1 MEERMKHK
9 SSAAFLLGKYNET
22 KYYSKEDQLK
32 LIAKAQNGCI
42 KSRNIL
48 IGSIIRYIV
57 MHASKYSRKTGL
69 DLDELISEGIIG
81 AIDAIRC
88 FDLTVNNN
96 FLTYAAYWIIRGFRD
111 HKYLNRAL
119 RTPKNVSL
127 DIERY
132 SRDLLSGRDTSKYPD
147 YIKKAYHQNSVLFLD
162 APAKNSKGR
171 CKENF
176 ALKETLIHP
185 ESVEYIEKIIDD
197 HDSKTLIKKLV
208 VGFKKR
214 NQTILAMRFGLS
226 PFKRPHTLEE
236 IGKTYGLTR
245 EAIRLQIN
253 RCLDK
258 LKRKLEERI
267 IK

>member
-1 MEERMKHK
+1 MKHK
-9 SSAAFLLGKYNET
+9 SSAAYLLGKYNNT
-22 KYYSKEDQLK
+22 NYYSKEEQLK
-32 LIAKAQNGCI
+32 LIAKAQKGCI
-42 KSRNIL
+42 KSRNAL
-48 IGSIIRYIV
+48 IGSVIRYII
-57 MHASKYSRKTGL
+57 MHAGKYARKSGL
-69 DLDELISEGIIG
+69 DLDELISEGIVG

-88 FDLTVNNN
+88 FDLNVNNN
-96 FLTYAAYWIIRGFRD
+96 FLTYAAYWIIRGFRE
-111 HKYLNRAL
+111 HKYSSKAL
-119 RTPKNVSL
+119 RTPKNVSIE
-127 DIERY
+127 IERF
-132 SRDLLSGRDTSKYPD
+132 SRDLLLGNDITKYPD
-147 YIKKAYHQNSVLFLD
+147 LIRKAYHQSSVLFLD

-197 HDSKTLIKKLV
+197 HDSKTLIKKLI

-258 LKRKLEERI
+258 LKRKFEERGI
-267 IK
+267 CKK